1 MMTQDDMDKL
11 TQLIEQRRDDVL
23 AANNVANEDPQH
35 AWISGI
41 YNDIVEYIKVQF
53 Q

>member
-1 MMTQDDMDKL
+1 MTQEDIDKL
-11 TQLIEQRRDDVL
+11 VQLIEHRKEEVL
-23 AANNVANEDPQH
+23 SANNVVEGDVQH

-53 Q
+53 S